1 MLAVGNNS
9 TAIMAALPAMQSEL
23 ALSHATVQWAVNSYL
38 LASACFIVLGGKAA
52 DRFGAAQ
59 SSAAGSALFG
69 IASLGLALAPD
80 GAVVLAARAL
90 QGLAAA
96 LAVAGTLAA
105 VSAGA
110 SERERA
116 RSIGAWSG
124 FVMLGF
130 SVGPLVGGALSHYAG
145 WRTVFWLNV
154 PAMAMAAGLLLADRH
169 GGGVPA
175 RQAERTDWLGVV
187 LLAVFM
193 TALIFGLHALPEG
206 ASAPWAAIAP
216 LAVAALALTGLL
228 RVEARSK
235 EPLLDLAFFARR
247 NFALAVGVQFVSMFN
262 IMTLL
267 LYYNL
272 FAQAAQGLAFSA
284 IEAGLSLL
292 PLSLALFGVA
302 RAAPRLATRFGL
314 ARVMAAGMLLTTL
327 GCAVVGIAVAG
338 AGMVMLTLGLLAIGA
353 GIALPYASGP
363 RLGLAALPADAAGQA
378 SGILNSCSFLGG
390 TVGVTAGGIAL
401 GIAGFPGVLAV
412 IALSALIGAGLC
424 LRIDHAESALQ
435 P

>member
-1 MLAVGNNS
+1 
-9 TAIMAALPAMQSEL
+9 MAAA
-23 ALSHATVQWAVNSYL
+23 
-38 LASACFIVLGGKAA
+38 
-52 DRFGAAQ
+52 
-59 SSAAGSALFG
+59 
-69 IASLGLALAPD
+69 
-80 GAVVLAARAL
+80 
-90 QGLAAA
+90 
-96 LAVAGTLAA
+96 
-105 VSAGA
+105 
-110 SERERA
+110 
-116 RSIGAWSG
+116 
-124 FVMLGF
+124 
-130 SVGPLVGGALSHYAG
+130 
-145 WRTVFWLNV
+145 
-154 PAMAMAAGLLLADRH
+154 LLLADRH
-169 GGGVPA
+169 GGGAPA
-175 RQAERTDWLGVV
+175 RQAARTDWLGVV

-193 TALIFGLHALPEG
+193 TALIFGLHALPDR

-216 LAVAALALTGLL
+216 LVVAALALAGLL
-228 RVEARSK
+228 RFEARSK
-235 EPLLDLAFFARR
+235 EPLLDLAFFARG
-247 NFALAVGVQFVSMFN
+247 NFTLATGVQFVSMFN

-272 FAQAAQGLAFSA
+272 FAQSAQGLAFSA

-292 PLSLALFGVA
+292 PLSLALFWVA
-302 RAAPRLATRFGL
+302 RAAPRLAARFGL
-314 ARVMAAGMLLTTL
+314 ARVMAAGMLLTAL

-338 AGMVMLTLGLLAIGA
+338 AGKAMLALGLLVIGA

-424 LRIDHAESALQ
+424 LGIDRAESALQ